1 MNRRDAVFALFA
13 LGAAIAS
20 RASFGQQ
27 PGRVWRVGFLTL
39 RPRPAS
45 LDSHYYGAFPKGM
58 RELGYFEGRNLTIEW
73 RFADGK
79 LERLPDMA
87 AELVRLKVDVIV
99 ASGSPAIRAA
109 QKATTTIPIVMG
121 TTSDPVGAGFVKTL
135 ARPGGNITGLSNLGG
150 DIGPKLLELL
160 LSVVPKVS
168 RVGVLLSPTSP
179 TYSSTNWENIQ
190 AAAQKAGVKML
201 LVEVRTPQEIE
212 DAFAMMSRENAGA
225 VIVSTSSFLGV
236 QGQQIADLANKHRL
250 PSIFGNG
257 SSVEAGGLMGYIG
270 SRSANFL
277 RAANYVD
284 KILKGAKPA
293 DLPVEQSETFELVV
307 NLRTAKAL
315 GLTIPQ
321 AVLLRA
327 DEVIE

>member
-1 MNRRDAVFALFA
+1 MNRRDTILTLIP
-13 LGAAIAS
+13 LGAAIGPLPS
-20 RASFGQQ
+20 PGQAQ
-27 PGRVWRVGFLTL
+27 GRVWRIGFLTL
-39 RPRPAS
+39 MPRPAS
-45 LDSHYYGAFPKGM
+45 LSSHYYGAFPKGM
-58 RELGYFEGRNLTIEW
+58 RDLGYVEGKNLVIEW
-73 RFADGK
+73 RFANGNFD
-79 LERLPDMA
+79 RLPALA
-87 AELVRLKVDVIV
+87 AELVELKVDIIV

-121 TTSDPVGAGFVKTL
+121 STSDPVGGGFVKSL

-168 RVGVLLSPTSP
+168 RVGVLVSPTST
-179 TYSSTNWENIQ
+179 TYTTNSDNIQ
-190 AAAQKAGVKML
+190 AAARKLGVMT
-201 LVEVRTPQEIE
+201 VMAEVRTPQQID
-212 DAFAMMSRENAGA
+212 DAFTMMSRENVGA
-225 VIVSTSSFLGV
+225 IIVSSSAFLGV
-236 QGQQIADLANKHRL
+236 QGRQIADLANKYRL

-257 SSVEAGGLMGYIG
+257 SGVEVGGLMGYVG

-284 KILKGAKPA
+284 KILKGAKPG
-293 DLPVEQSETFELVV
+293 DLPVEQSETFDLMV